1 MGVNR
6 ALRRA
11 AARKAFKQDVKMS
24 DLDKTFCNIAKEE
37 ATNKLITSITF
48 TMMRAVCLVLMN
60 DFKAIQKK
68 DTRVENMVNLAHEY
82 VVKIKHKE
90 LSPSDIDVIADV
102 EAAMKQR
109 VEEESNEND

>member
-11 AARKAFKQDVKMS
+11 AAKKAFKQDVKMS

-37 ATNKLITSITF
+37 ATNKLITDLTF
-48 TMMRAVCLVLMN
+48 TMMRATCLVLMN
-60 DFKAIQKK
+60 RFKDVQKK
-68 DTRVENMVNLAHEY
+68 ETRVENMVNLAHEY
-82 VVKIKHKE
+82 IVKIKNKE
-90 LSPSDIDVIADV
+90 LSSDDIDVIAEV

-109 VEEESNEND
+109 AEEKE

>member
-37 ATNKLITSITF
+37 ATNKLITSIE
-48 TMMRAVCLVLMN
+48 
-60 DFKAIQKK
+60 I
-68 DTRVENMVNLAHEY
+68 EY
-82 VVKIKHKE
+82 TE
-90 LSPSDIDVIADV
+90 AEEID
-102 EAAMKQR
+102 
-109 VEEESNEND
+109 

>member
-48 TMMRAVCLVLMN
+48 TMMRAVCLVLTTFRFLRCIERSAKVDGN
-60 DFKAIQKK
+60 
-68 DTRVENMVNLAHEY
+68 
-82 VVKIKHKE
+82 IK
-90 LSPSDIDVIADV
+90 SC
-102 EAAMKQR
+102 
-109 VEEESNEND
+109 

>member
-1 MGVNR
+1 
-6 ALRRA
+6 
-11 AARKAFKQDVKMS
+11 MS

-102 EAAMKQR
+102 EAAMQQR
-109 VEEESNEND
+109 VEESNEND

>member
-1 MGVNR
+1 
-6 ALRRA
+6 
-11 AARKAFKQDVKMS
+11 MS

-68 DTRVENMVNLAHEY
+68 DTRIENMVNLAHEY
-82 VVKIKHKE
+82 VVKIKARSLAPATLM
-90 LSPSDIDVIADV
+90 LSR
-102 EAAMKQR
+102 M
-109 VEEESNEND
+109 

>member
-48 TMMRAVCLVLMN
+48 TMQIIGDDDYAGR
-60 DFKAIQKK
+60 
-68 DTRVENMVNLAHEY
+68 
-82 VVKIKHKE
+82 
-90 LSPSDIDVIADV
+90 
-102 EAAMKQR
+102 KQR
-109 VEEESNEND
+109 A

>member
-11 AARKAFKQDVKMS
+11 AAKKAFKQDVKMS

-37 ATNKLITSITF
+37 ATNKLITDLTF
-48 TMMRAVCLVLMN
+48 TLMRATCLVLMN

-68 DTRVENMVNLAHEY
+68 ETRVENMVNLAH
-82 VVKIKHKE
+82 
-90 LSPSDIDVIADV
+90 
-102 EAAMKQR
+102 
-109 VEEESNEND
+109 